1 MSVPAS
7 EPARVLRVI
16 ARLNVGGPA
25 IQVVNLSR
33 RLTPLGYA
41 TVLLRG
47 RLGPAEGSMDHLA
60 AELGVVPIDLPGL
73 RRELGLHDLR
83 ALWSMCRWLSRYRPD
98 VLHTHTA
105 KAGAIG
111 RLAALVLAGRR
122 PPVVIHTFHGHVFEG
137 EFSSGVSRLFAFVE
151 RLLARGTTR
160 IVAVSSEIRQDLIDL
175 RVAPAEKVQVLPLGF
190 DLDRFVRSD
199 AEREEIGRHTRARL
213 GIPDGKL
220 VVTVIARVVKVKR
233 IDRFLA
239 MATELAAERDDVHF
253 VIVGDGDRR
262 AELQA
267 SADARRLGDRV
278 TWAGFERDVAS
289 LCFASDIVVLS
300 SDNEGTPVSLIE
312 AHAAG
317 RPAVC
322 TRAGGVAAVIVNGT
336 TGFVVPKDAGALA
349 AAVRT
354 LLDDPQMRRRFGEAG
369 RRHVL
374 ERFSVERLVAD
385 IDELYSRL
393 LGEYAAARP
402 RR

>member
-25 IQVVNLSR
+25 IHVVNLTR
-33 RLTPLGYA
+33 RLAPLGYQ

-47 RLGPAEGSMDHLA
+47 RLGPGEGSMDHLA
-60 AELGVVPIDLPGL
+60 AELGVTPVDVPGL

-83 ALWSMCRWLSRYRPD
+83 ALWSMCRWLSRYRPE

-111 RLAALVLAGRR
+111 RLAALLLPGRR
-122 PPVVIHTFHGHVFEG
+122 PPVVVHTFHGHVFEG
-137 EFSSGVSRLFAFVE
+137 EFSARPSKLFAFLE

-160 IVAVSSEIRQDLIDL
+160 IMAVSPEVREDLIRL
-175 RVAPAEKVQVLPLGF
+175 RVAAPEKVEVLPLGL
-190 DLDRFVRSD
+190 DLRRFARCDADR
-199 AEREEIGRHTRARL
+199 AAIGQRERARL
-213 GIPDGKL
+213 GIPAGKL
-220 VVTVIARVVKVKR
+220 VVTVIVRVVKVKR

-239 MATELAAERDDVHF
+239 MAAELAAQREDVHF

-262 AELQA
+262 AELE
-267 SADARRLGDRV
+267 SSREARDLGDHL
-278 TWAGFERDVAS
+278 TWAGFQRDIPA
-289 LCFASDIVVLS
+289 LCFASDVVVLS

-317 RPAVC
+317 LPAVS
-322 TRAGGVAAVIVNGT
+322 TRAGGVASVIVDGV
-336 TGFVVPKDAGALA
+336 TGFVVAKDAGALA

-354 LLDDPQMRRRFGEAG
+354 LLEDAPMRRRFGEAA

-374 ERFSVERLVAD
+374 ERYSVERLVAD
-385 IDELYSRL
+385 VDELYSRL
-393 LGEYAAARP
+393 LAEHAAARP